1 MTSSLQDRIVAILT
15 GYGWPGLRGDVRGG
29 VATAVVVLPEAL
41 ALGVAVAATSGD
53 DPGVGALA
61 GLWGAVAVGFF
72 AAVVGGSR
80 GLISGPSVPMTVA
93 MTAIVSQYSL
103 AEAFTIVVMAGLIQI
118 AMGAL
123 RLGRFIAY
131 TPYSVISG
139 VVSGVGVIIVVL
151 HVAPLF
157 GSELV
162 EGGLTKQFA
171 ALPDVL
177 RDADIEAFIV
187 GAVTLLVA
195 VFWPARM
202 RQFVSPPLAALIV
215 GALIGVV
222 LLSGAPVIGDVP
234 SGLPSLDWPTFSGSF
249 FVSALQ
255 PALIVALIGAFYGLL
270 GAAITDSMTREVHD
284 PNRELIG
291 QGLGNTVSGLIGGLP
306 GGANVPTSIVNVRA
320 GGRSAVAGVVVAVL
334 MLAVAL
340 GAGSLMAPIPQA
352 VLAGILIK
360 IGWDVIDWRFL
371 LRVRRLPRGQVAV
384 MAVTLIAMIL
394 TDLVTAVAI
403 GLILAGMANAA
414 RLERIELSDVIS
426 VPLLEGSLDDPF
438 LARVGL
444 VQLRGRFTV
453 ASSNALVRVITDDIE
468 EHEVVIFDF
477 TRTAEFDDSAVR
489 VLEQLF
495 HRAEENNTPSIVAG
509 LSGASANA
517 LESIGALDMI
527 PSDRRVE
534 TLDEAKALA
543 RQLLP
548 EISPQ
553 NPQGTTP
560 PPEESPE
567 L

>member
-15 GYGWPGLRGDVRGG
+15 GYGWQGLRRDVLGG
-29 VATAVVVLPEAL
+29 VATTVIALPIAL

-72 AAVVGGSR
+72 AAVFGGTR
-80 GLISGPSVPMTVA
+80 GLISGPTVPMTVA
-93 MTAIVSQYSL
+93 MTAVVSQYGL
-103 AEAFTIVVMAGLIQI
+103 AEAFTVVVLAGLVQI

-139 VVSGVGVIIVVL
+139 LFSGVGVIVVVL
-151 HVAPLF
+151 HVAPFL
-157 GSELV
+157 GSEQQS
-162 EGGLTKQFA
+162 GGLTSQFA
-171 ALPDVL
+171 AWPDVL
-177 RDADIEAFIV
+177 RDTNVEAFV
-187 GAVTLLVA
+187 LGLVTLLVA
-195 VFWPARM
+195 IFWPARL
-202 RQFVSPPLAALIV
+202 RQFVPPTLAALIV
-215 GALIGVV
+215 GAMIGV
-222 LLSGAPVIGDVP
+222 LWLSDVPVVGDVP
-234 SGLPSLDWPTFSGSF
+234 SGLPSLDWPAFSGDF
-249 FVSALQ
+249 LVSALQ
-255 PALIVALIGAFYGLL
+255 SALIVALVGAFATLL
-270 GAAITDSMTREVHD
+270 ASPVADSMTREVHD

-306 GGANVPTSIVNVRA
+306 GGATALTTVANIRA
-320 GGRSAVAGVVVAVL
+320 GGRSPVAGVVVAVL
-334 MLAVAL
+334 MLAVVL
-340 GAGSLMAPIPQA
+340 GAGSLTESIPQA

-371 LRVRRLPRGQVAV
+371 LRVRRLPRGHVAV
-384 MAVTLIAMIL
+384 MAVTLIAMIFA
-394 TDLVTAVAI
+394 DFVTAVAI

-414 RLERIELSDVIS
+414 RLERAELSDVIS

-468 EHEVVIFDF
+468 EHELVIFDF
-477 TRTAEFDDSAVR
+477 TRASEFDDSAVR

-509 LSGASANA
+509 LRGAPADA

-527 PSDRRVE
+527 PNDRRVE
-534 TLDEAKALA
+534 TLDEARALA

-548 EISPQ
+548 RLSP
-553 NPQGTTP
+553 
-560 PPEESPE
+560 
-567 L
+567 

>member
-1 MTSSLQDRIVAILT
+1 MTSARVDRIVAILT
-15 GYGWPGLRGDVRGG
+15 GYGWQGLRGDVLGG
-29 VATAVVVLPEAL
+29 VATAVVALPMAL
-41 ALGVAVAATSGD
+41 GLGVAVAANSGD

-72 AAVVGGSR
+72 AAVFGGTR
-80 GLISGPSVPMTVA
+80 GLMSGPSVPMTVA
-93 MTAIVSQYSL
+93 MTAVVSQYSL
-103 AEAFTIVVMAGLIQI
+103 AEAFTVVLLAGLIQI

-139 VVSGVGVIIVVL
+139 LVSGVGVIIVVL
-151 HVAPLF
+151 HVAPFF
-157 GSELV
+157 GSEL
-162 EGGLTKQFA
+162 ESGGLLRQFA
-171 ALPDVL
+171 AWPGVL
-177 RDADIEAFIV
+177 RDIDMAAFIL
-187 GAVTLLVA
+187 GTVTLLVA
-195 VFWPARM
+195 IFWPVRL
-202 RQFVSPPLAALIV
+202 RPFVPSTLAALLV
-215 GALIGVV
+215 GALIGVL
-222 LLSGAPVIGDVP
+222 LLSDAPVIGDVP
-234 SGLPSLDWPTFSGSF
+234 SGLPRLDWPAFSGDF
-249 FVSALQ
+249 LVSALQ
-255 PALIVALIGAFYGLL
+255 SALVVALIGAFASLL
-270 GAAITDSMTREVHD
+270 SSPVADSMTRQVHD

-306 GGANVPTSIVNVRA
+306 GGAIVLTTVVNIRA
-320 GGRSAVAGVVVAVL
+320 GGRSPIAGVILALL
-334 MLAVAL
+334 MLAVVL
-340 GAGSLMAPIPQA
+340 GAGSLTEPIPQA

-360 IGWDVIDWRFL
+360 NGWDVIDRRFI

-384 MAVTLIAMIL
+384 MAMTLIVMIF
-394 TDLVTAVAI
+394 TDVITAVAI

-414 RLERIELSDVIS
+414 RLERAELSDVIS

-477 TRTAEFDDSAVR
+477 THTSEFDDSAVR

-495 HRAEENNTPSIVAG
+495 HRAEENHTPSIVAG
-509 LSGASANA
+509 LRGAPADA

-527 PSDRRVE
+527 PNDRRVE
-534 TLDEAKALA
+534 TLDEARVLA

-548 EISPQ
+548 KLSP
-553 NPQGTTP
+553 
-560 PPEESPE
+560 
-567 L
+567 

>member
-1 MTSSLQDRIVAILT
+1 MPSARQDRIVAILT
-15 GYGWPGLRGDVRGG
+15 GYGWQGLRGDVLGG
-29 VATAVVVLPEAL
+29 VATAVVALPVAL

-72 AAVVGGSR
+72 AAVFGGTR
-80 GLISGPSVPMTVA
+80 GLMSGPSAPMTVA
-93 MTAIVSQYSL
+93 MTAVVSQYSL
-103 AEAFTIVVMAGLIQI
+103 AEAFTVVVLAGLIQI
-118 AMGAL
+118 AMGTL

-139 VVSGVGVIIVVL
+139 LVSGVGVIIVVL
-151 HVAPLF
+151 HVAPFF
-157 GSELV
+157 GSALES
-162 EGGLTKQFA
+162 GGLLRQFA
-171 ALPDVL
+171 AWPDVL
-177 RDADIEAFIV
+177 REIDIEAFIL

-195 VFWPARM
+195 IFWPARL
-202 RQFVSPPLAALIV
+202 RQFVPPTLAALIV
-215 GALIGVV
+215 GALLGV
-222 LLSGAPVIGDVP
+222 LLLSDAPVIGDVP
-234 SGLPSLDWPTFSGSF
+234 SGLPRLDWPAFSGGF
-249 FVSALQ
+249 LVSALQ
-255 PALIVALIGAFYGLL
+255 SALIVALIGAFASLL
-270 GAAITDSMTREVHD
+270 SSPVADSMTREVHD

-306 GGANVPTSIVNVRA
+306 GGATVLTTVVNIRA
-320 GGRSAVAGVVVAVL
+320 GGRSPVAGVIVALL

-340 GAGSLMAPIPQA
+340 GAGALTEPIPQA
-352 VLAGILIK
+352 VLAGILVK

-371 LRVRRLPRGQVAV
+371 RRVRQLPRGHVAV
-384 MAVTLIAMIL
+384 MSMTLIVMIF
-394 TDLVTAVAI
+394 TDVVTAVAI

-414 RLERIELSDVIS
+414 RLESIELSDVIS

-438 LARVGL
+438 LARIGI

-453 ASSNALVRVITDDIE
+453 ASSSALVRVITDDIE
-468 EHEVVIFDF
+468 EHQVVIFDF
-477 TRTAEFDDSAVR
+477 SRTSALDDSAVR

-527 PSDRRVE
+527 PRDRRVE

-548 EISPQ
+548 EISP
-553 NPQGTTP
+553 
-560 PPEESPE
+560 
-567 L
+567 

>member
-1 MTSSLQDRIVAILT
+1 M
-15 GYGWPGLRGDVRGG
+15 
-29 VATAVVVLPEAL
+29 
-41 ALGVAVAATSGD
+41 
-53 DPGVGALA
+53 
-61 GLWGAVAVGFF
+61 
-72 AAVVGGSR
+72 
-80 GLISGPSVPMTVA
+80 
-93 MTAIVSQYSL
+93 
-103 AEAFTIVVMAGLIQI
+103 VMAGLIQI

-139 VVSGVGVIIVVL
+139 VISGVGVIIVVL
-151 HVAPLF
+151 HIAPLF

-177 RDADIEAFIV
+177 RDVEIEAFIV

-195 VFWPARM
+195 VFWPARI

-215 GALIGVV
+215 GAVIGVL
-222 LLSGAPVIGDVP
+222 LLSGAPVIGEVP
-234 SGLPSLDWPTFSGSF
+234 SGLPSLDWPTFSGGF
-249 FVSALQ
+249 LLSALQ

-340 GAGSLMAPIPQA
+340 GAGSLTAPIPQA

-384 MAVTLIAMIL
+384 MAVTLIAMIF
-394 TDLVTAVAI
+394 TDLVTAIAI

-426 VPLLEGSLDDPF
+426 VPLLEGSVDDPF

-477 TRTAEFDDSAVR
+477 TRSSEFDDSAVR

-495 HRAEENNTPSIVAG
+495 HRAEESHTPSIVAG
-509 LSGASANA
+509 LRGAAADA

-527 PSDRRVE
+527 PNERRVE
-534 TLDEAKALA
+534 TL
-543 RQLLP
+543 
-548 EISPQ
+548 
-553 NPQGTTP
+553 
-560 PPEESPE
+560 
-567 L
+567 

>member
-1 MTSSLQDRIVAILT
+1 MTSSLQDRIAAILT
-15 GYGWPGLRGDVRGG
+15 GYGWRGLRGDVLGG
-29 VATAVVVLPEAL
+29 VATAVVALPF
-41 ALGVAVAATSGD
+41 ALGLGVVVAATSGD

-72 AAVVGGSR
+72 AAVFGGTR
-80 GLISGPSVPMTVA
+80 GLMSGPSVPMVVGMIA
-93 MTAIVSQYSL
+93 VVSQYSL
-103 AEAFTIVVMAGLIQI
+103 AEAFTVVVLAGLIQI
-118 AMGAL
+118 AMGGL

-139 VVSGVGVIIVVL
+139 LVSGVGVIVIVL
-151 HVAPLF
+151 HVAPFF
-157 GSELV
+157 GSEL
-162 EGGLTKQFA
+162 ESGGLTRQFA
-171 ALPDVL
+171 AWPDML
-177 RDADIEAFIV
+177 RAIDTEAFV
-187 GAVTLLVA
+187 LGAVTLLVA
-195 VFWPARM
+195 IFWPVRL
-202 RQFVSPPLAALIV
+202 RQFVPATLAALIV
-215 GALIGVV
+215 GALIGVL
-222 LLSGAPVIGDVP
+222 LLSDAPVIGDVP
-234 SGLPSLDWPTFSGSF
+234 SGLPSLDWPAFSGGF
-249 FVSALQ
+249 LVSALQ
-255 PALIVALIGAFYGLL
+255 SALVVALIGAFASLL
-270 GAAITDSMTREVHD
+270 SSPVADSMTREVHD

-306 GGANVPTSIVNVRA
+306 GGGVVLATVVNIRA
-320 GGRSAVAGVVVAVL
+320 GGRSPVAGVVVALL

-340 GAGSLMAPIPQA
+340 GAGSLMEPIPQA

-384 MAVTLIAMIL
+384 MAMTLIVMIF
-394 TDLVTAVAI
+394 TDVITAVAI

-414 RLERIELSDVIS
+414 RLERAELSDVIS

-477 TRTAEFDDSAVR
+477 TRSSEFDDSAVR

-495 HRAEENNTPSIVAG
+495 HRAEENHTPSIVAG
-509 LSGASANA
+509 LRGAPADA

-527 PSDRRVE
+527 PNDRRVE
-534 TLDEAKALA
+534 TLDEARVLA

-548 EISPQ
+548 KI
-553 NPQGTTP
+553 NP
-560 PPEESPE
+560 
-567 L
+567 